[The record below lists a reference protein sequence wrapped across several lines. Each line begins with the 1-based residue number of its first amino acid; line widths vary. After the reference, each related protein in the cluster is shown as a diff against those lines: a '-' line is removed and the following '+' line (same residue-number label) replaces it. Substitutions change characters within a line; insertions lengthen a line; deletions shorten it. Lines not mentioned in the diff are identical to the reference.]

1 MYLFKRMIVW
11 LIRSRHSRGMG
22 VQSPSAYRFIRYVI
36 SEHYP
41 YYAYGDLGRK
51 AFSISKRRA
60 KLCRFYFRLS
70 NFCQPQVIFNYAPRT
85 QAYEAYMQRGCKK
98 AHILTQQPGQPDVL
112 SSIDKLD
119 MARISLVGDY
129 ASVVDKAMSKAH
141 TKSVF
146 VVEHIKRNSETREYW
161 TRLVEDGRVAV
172 TYDLYY
178 CGVLFFDKNIFKQ
191 NYVVN
196 F

>member
-1 MYLFKRMIVW
+1 MYLFKRMLVW
-11 LIRSRHSRGMG
+11 LARSRHSRGMG

-36 SEHYP
+36 NEHYP
-41 YYAYGDLGRK
+41 YYVYEDLGRK

-70 NFCQPQVIFNYAPRT
+70 NFCQPLVIFNYAPRT
-85 QAYEAYMQRGCKK
+85 QAYEVYMQRGCLK
-98 AHILTQQPGQPDVL
+98 AHILTQLPGQPDVL
-112 SSIDKLD
+112 SNVDKLD

-129 ASVVDKAMSKAH
+129 ANVVDRAISKAH
-141 TKSVF
+141 AQSVF
-146 VVEHIKRNSETREYW
+146 VVEHIKRNKETWEYW
-161 TRLVEDGRVAV
+161 QSLVQDNRVSV

-191 NYVVN
+191 NYIVN